1 MASNFWLY
9 LQPGEVLEGKDKNWT
24 VAGGL
29 VGKNTAV
36 AGAVP
41 QISECWFLTANDG
54 AEVVILHHHKPEDTL
69 LLTPAP
75 EVVFP
80 ETTGALERQTYQL
93 QLPDKSV
100 DVVVHE
106 RRVVRV
112 QQTDGEIS
120 ASCQN
125 GKAFTWMLVSG
136 GEGNHS
142 GQWLVWVDAAG
153 QATVYRAEPLPV
165 HLQRLEFG
173 KALQRQALGAAATSA
188 PRPQPR
194 PRPHPRPRPRPTR
207 AAYSDDEEESSD
219 WNPFT
224 VAVMVILMLVLV
236 VLAVNGDLLG
246 GDGDYHYTPSRSIY
260 GGGGRGGGK

>member
-9 LQPGEVLEGKDKNWT
+9 LQPGEVLEGNDKTWT

-29 VGKNTAV
+29 VGKNAAAEGV
-36 AGAVP
+36 LP
-41 QISECWFLTANDG
+41 QISECWFLTASDG
-54 AEVVILHHHKPEDTL
+54 AEAAILHHHKPEDTL
-69 LLTPAP
+69 LLTPEP

-80 ETTGALERQTYQL
+80 ETTAALERQAYQL

-120 ASCQN
+120 PSCQS

-136 GEGNHS
+136 GQGNHS

-173 KALQRQALGAAATSA
+173 KALLRQALGAAATPA

-194 PRPHPRPRPRPTR
+194 PRPRPTR
-207 AAYSDDEEESSD
+207 TVYSDEEESSE
-219 WNPFT
+219 WTPFS
-224 VAVMVILMLVLV
+224 VALSVILVLV
-236 VLAVNGDLLG
+236 LLILAANGEL
-246 GDGDYHYTPSRSIY
+246 GDGDDDYYYTPSRSIY